1 MKLDRKL
8 FRIGIPLIDKQHE
21 RYLDLV
27 VELFEIRERDV
38 IDQAAVDDCIEKV
51 LAYALEHFDAE
62 EALMRSVQYP
72 EYEAHRIK
80 HDEFRNGTDRLAS
93 MGSDGM
99 TPADQITQLTK
110 WLVDWFRA
118 QTLVHDKKLA
128 AFISVEIG

>member
-27 VELFEIRERDV
+27 VELFEIRERDR
-38 IDQAAVDDCIEKV
+38 IDQSAVDDCVEKV
-51 LAYALEHFDAE
+51 RSYALEHFDAE

-72 EYEAHRIK
+72 DYEAHRVK
-80 HDEFRNGTDRLAS
+80 HDEFRNETDCLSS

-99 TPADQITQLTK
+99 APADQITLLSK

-118 QTLVHDKKLA
+118 QTLVYDKKLA
-128 AFISVEIG
+128 AFLK